1 MAGDLNQP
9 TSLPFTRVESIRR
22 CAQHLRLWLAAT
34 GLPYNHVAREHF
46 VRAHPVLFGSAYEVT
61 LRGYDRWRT
70 LRAASDSVDGFARYI
85 ARRHERW
92 MTANGAAPG
101 LAPCLIGLATTTQP
115 CWTAAQRGASPQ
127 NDVRAA

>member
-1 MAGDLNQP
+1 MFGDLNQP
-9 TSLPFTRVESIRR
+9 APSPSTRVESIRR

-34 GLPYNHVAREHF
+34 GYPYNHAAREHF
-46 VRAHPVLFGSAYEVT
+46 VRAHPTLFGIAYEVT

-70 LRAASDSVDGFARYI
+70 LRAVSDSVESFARYT

-92 MTANGAAPG
+92 IAANGAAPG
-101 LAPCLIGLATTTQP
+101 LAPCLVGFAAIQP
-115 CWTAAQRGASPQ
+115 CLMAAAGASVQ